1 MRPKH
6 SKQRIKTALP
16 PARVAAA
23 LTILAIVSLAAPAR
37 SAPAFVHR
45 SIVLPQ
51 GDVALDLGLG
61 IGRAPVGPTT
71 SVTGLGMNLELRGGL
86 SSGLEIGFRTGL
98 RFESEGRYTRA
109 DNYGRTWETE
119 TYPFGNDSVAN
130 PELRLRWL
138 VARGPGAQLGLELR
152 GYLPFESGTRFGIM
166 LGLPVS
172 LHVGSLRI
180 DTGVFVPIIFTDPTW
195 SAVSVPFHLWIQAS
209 GNVWLG
215 PLLGVRV
222 INYNG
227 GSYNQYPLGF
237 GLGIGLNSAV
247 DFRTWFFFPNFRGDQ
262 ATRTFG
268 VGFALQV
275 RFE

>member
-1 MRPKH
+1 M
-6 SKQRIKTALP
+6 SFSAKQCIKTAAS

-23 LTILAIVSLAAPAR
+23 LTIVAMVSAAAAAIA
-37 SAPAFVHR
+37 APAFVHR
-45 SIVLPQ
+45 SIVLGQ
-51 GDVALDLGLG
+51 GDVALDMGLG
-61 IGRAPVGPTT
+61 IGRAPVSPTA
-71 SVTGLGMNLELRGGL
+71 SVTGLGMNLELRGGI

-109 DNYGRTWETE
+109 DNYGRTWDTE
-119 TYPFGNDSVAN
+119 TYGVGNESIAN

-138 VARGPGAQLGLELR
+138 LARGAAAQLGLELR
-152 GYLPFESGTRFGIM
+152 AYLPFESGTRFGFM
-166 LGLPVS
+166 LGLPLS
-172 LHVGSLRI
+172 LHIGTLRI
-180 DTGVFVPIIFTDPTW
+180 DSGVFVPIIFTDPTTTT
-195 SAVSVPFHLWIQAS
+195 VSVPVHLWIQAS
-209 GNVWLG
+209 GNLWLG

-247 DFRTWFFFPNFRGDQ
+247 DFRTWFLFPQIRGDQ

-268 VGFALQV
+268 VGFALEV